1 MLEIMDRTTYE
12 TIQRLTEAGF
22 LKTEK
27 SFVHQ
32 FHCSPAFADSASAE
46 RERLRKEAHK
56 VFSEADR
63 KMRMSTLLA
72 EGGFPLEALSP
83 LGQAV
88 ELALK
93 ASAYSAGEDGAG
105 SEEELSLAL
114 IQSRIIPA
122 GSLPENAVAIVASLR
137 ESAQKAEGL
146 DEATARDLIKS
157 AGQLI
162 DHVKTHTQ
170 MT

>member
-1 MLEIMDRTTYE
+1 
-12 TIQRLTEAGF
+12 
-22 LKTEK
+22 
-27 SFVHQ
+27 
-32 FHCSPAFADSASAE
+32 
-46 RERLRKEAHK
+46 
-56 VFSEADR
+56 
-63 KMRMSTLLA
+63 MSTLLA

-122 GSLPENAVAIVASLR
+122 GSLPDNAVAIGASLR
-137 ESAQKAEGL
+137 ESAQKADLTHFISTLSLPKIRELDKAIAIAVGL
-146 DEATARDLIKS
+146 T
-157 AGQLI
+157 
-162 DHVKTHTQ
+162 
-170 MT
+170 